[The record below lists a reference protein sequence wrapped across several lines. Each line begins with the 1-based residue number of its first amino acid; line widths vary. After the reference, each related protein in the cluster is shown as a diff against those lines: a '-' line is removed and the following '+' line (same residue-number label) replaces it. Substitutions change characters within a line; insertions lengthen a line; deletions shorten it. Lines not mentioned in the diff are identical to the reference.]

1 MKLHSTMQGAGRP
14 IVFTSGLG
22 HTSSVWADIVRSL
35 NGSATALCWDLRGH
49 GQSERSEDPEDYTSK
64 LAVGDLVTMIGK
76 AGGSADN
83 PAVLIGHSLGGY
95 LSLCAAVQHPRLV
108 KALVLIATGPGFRD
122 ETAREQW
129 NRFALSMDI
138 GADAHPAARQLG
150 VHGDATVINGLREI
164 QVPAL
169 VIVGSEDRR
178 FLAAKDYL
186 TSRIPNASGL
196 VIAGGRHSVHKTHS
210 KEVGG
215 AVLSFLEAHSLPAS
229 ASDHSMC
236 AAVQRRGDSTGG
248 DQ

>member
-1 MKLHSTMQGAGRP
+1 MKLHFLIQGAGRP
-14 IVFTSGLG
+14 IVFTSGIG
-22 HTSSVWADIVRSL
+22 NTSSVWTDIVRSL

-49 GQSERSEDPEDYTSK
+49 GQSERSEDPEDYASK
-64 LAVGDLVTMIGK
+64 LAVADLATMIAN
-76 AGGSADN
+76 AGGSEDN

-95 LSLCAAVQHPRLV
+95 LSLCAAVQYPWLV

-150 VHGDATVINGLREI
+150 VHSDTTVINGLREI
-164 QVPAL
+164 QVPTL

-186 TSRIPNASGL
+186 AGRIPNASGL
-196 VIAGGRHSVHKTHS
+196 VITGGRHSVHKTHS
-210 KEVGG
+210 GEVGR
-215 AVLSFLEAHSLPAS
+215 AILSFLEAHLLL
-229 ASDHSMC
+229 
-236 AAVQRRGDSTGG
+236 
-248 DQ
+248 